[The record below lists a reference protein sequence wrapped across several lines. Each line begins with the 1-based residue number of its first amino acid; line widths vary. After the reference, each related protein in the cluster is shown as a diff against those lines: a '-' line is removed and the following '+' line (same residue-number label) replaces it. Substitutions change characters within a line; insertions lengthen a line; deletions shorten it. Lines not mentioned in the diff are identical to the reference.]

1 MTDAIVSMVNEIIN
15 VLWNAAPSIYLY
27 GSAADNDFRMGW
39 SDIDLICLTQTP
51 LEDVQAEKLLTLRDC
66 QPDNP
71 YFGLF
76 EGVFMSQ
83 GGYFEHKK
91 EKIVYWGTGKSKII
105 DSYTPDCFCRYQLAE
120 NAILLFG
127 EDLHDFLEAPALSEL
142 RQGVAAHLE
151 TIRKYAVTTKRS
163 IYSYGWLLDIARG
176 LYVLKNGVVVSKT
189 AAGEWA
195 LENGLCPDAQAMAAA
210 VSIRNDPRLFI
221 DNPVLQDYSERL
233 GDSIQLFADVLED
246 KLAEFD

>member
-1 MTDAIVSMVNEIIN
+1 MNDAVISGINEILS
-15 VLWNAAPSIYLY
+15 VLWNADPSIYLY
-27 GSAADNDFRMGW
+27 GSVTDNDFRIGW
-39 SDIDLICLTQTP
+39 SDIDFICLTKAP
-51 LEDVQAEKLLTLRDC
+51 LEDVQAEKLLTLREH

-71 YFGLF
+71 YFRLF
-76 EGVFMSQ
+76 EGVFISQ
-83 GGYFEHKK
+83 GGFFEHRK
-91 EKIVYWGTGKSKII
+91 EKVVYWGTGKSKII
-105 DSYTPDCFCRYQLAE
+105 DSFTPDCFCRYQLAE

-127 EDLHDFLEAPALSEL
+127 DDLRDFFEVPKFSEL

-151 TIRKYAVTTKRS
+151 TIRKHAVTTGRS

-195 LENGLCPDAQAMAAA
+195 LENGLCPDMQALATA
-210 VSIRNDPRLFI
+210 VSIRNNPKLFN

-233 GDSIQLFADVLED
+233 GDSVQLFADVLED
-246 KLAEFD
+246 KLTEFD

>member
-1 MTDAIVSMVNEIIN
+1 MTNALISMVNEILN
-15 VLWNAAPSIYLY
+15 VLWNANPSIYLY

-39 SDIDLICLTQTP
+39 SDIDLICLTENP
-51 LEDVQAEKLLTLRDC
+51 LDNVQAEKLLNLRDSH
-66 QPDNP
+66 PDDP
-71 YFGLF
+71 YFPLF
-76 EGVFMSQ
+76 EGVFMSR
-83 GGYFEHKK
+83 GGYIEHKK

-120 NAILLFG
+120 NAVLLFG
-127 EDLHDFLEAPALSEL
+127 EDLGDFFEIPSFSEL

-151 TIRKYAVTTKRS
+151 TIRKYAVTTNRS

-195 LENGLCPDAQAMAAA
+195 LENGLCPDMQALATA

-246 KLAEFD
+246 KLTEYN